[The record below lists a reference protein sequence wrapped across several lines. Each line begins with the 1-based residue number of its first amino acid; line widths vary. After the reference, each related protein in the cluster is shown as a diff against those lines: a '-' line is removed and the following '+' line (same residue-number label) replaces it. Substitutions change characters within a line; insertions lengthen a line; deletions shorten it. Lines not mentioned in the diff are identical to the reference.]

1 MKRGGIK
8 YKDLNSFLASINV
21 KFIQKLS
28 LSSSSGNTFLPNLWI
43 KNLFKIPT
51 NPNDARELY
60 FQNYFSNVV
69 NILDCKFKVP
79 RKIHYKGHPFYYQI
93 LKTYEKISE
102 QKCIDAEN
110 ILSTSIWFNRDLKSQ
125 FDIEISQAG
134 FNFIKDLFPNY
145 RQIEDYNNLRHNK
158 IRKLQ
163 NLINKIPNNCKIK
176 ILNS

>member
-1 MKRGGIK
+1 MSKIFNIWKQRNLTIIGKTLLINSLSTSLFIFNTQIESPPIDFIKLVEKVHKEFLWGGTPKIAHKTIISEYEKGGIK

-69 NILDCKFKVP
+69 NTL
-79 RKIHYKGHPFYYQI
+79 
-93 LKTYEKISE
+93 
-102 QKCIDAEN
+102 
-110 ILSTSIWFNRDLKSQ
+110 
-125 FDIEISQAG
+125 
-134 FNFIKDLFPNY
+134 
-145 RQIEDYNNLRHNK
+145 
-158 IRKLQ
+158 
-163 NLINKIPNNCKIK
+163 
-176 ILNS
+176 